1 MAKKGKSRGS
11 ENWGHDQHASRLAQ
25 KIDRQ
30 NATKATPAEQQEQ
43 EQQSE
48 GNGNGNGNGKTKA
61 AAPKGYHR
69 SKILSHDNFEKRQ
82 EGKLRLHISRTKREL
97 TTLRTRLQAW
107 DNVSEHASLKKLKL
121 EEQKKRK
128 REEEENAP
136 GFVKKRKGRLG
147 PETWK
152 LRGPARPAWEVYDF
166 DTRYVDPF
174 IKAHQEA
181 LTKAKRC
188 VNAFH
193 VCKGS
198 FGKHAADTDNN
209 DNNDDDNSTDDDD
222 DDNAGSSGNDKNA
235 NANAH
240 SPLMI
245 ESCRKFLSLSMQYA
259 LLNLEAKKYKSARET
274 LLEIVQLEG
283 LQTLKPLTNA
293 RCRLMRMYLEA
304 NRPDSAR
311 RLWEKLP
318 SNYASVWI
326 RYSAALLE
334 YVSWKILEE
343 KGSSEGSAMELLKEA
358 IRGNVYCAYY
368 LAYHETFHQVM
379 EYTEEVEDAE
389 DGTLEQAIEYCH
401 SDEMG
406 NWAGTEGAVEWIRG
420 CILESLNRKDG
431 DDKDGDGDDDGD
443 DEDTDDTDDTDDEE
457 QTSCLTKKD
466 VEWEEN
472 LATAEKKYEDMKMT
486 MAASRDG
493 DGSDQEQDEEQD
505 QAPEQKEDQEE
516 QGNEDASE
524 VDLLMFT
531 GMFRT
536 GMDMLSDS
544 GAFSL

>member
-1 MAKKGKSRGS
+1 MAKKGKSQ
-11 ENWGHDQHASRLAQ
+11 NWGHDQHAARLSK

-30 NATKATPAEQQEQ
+30 NANNNTTTTTTTDTSNGTPGAEQQQPE
-43 EQQSE
+43 
-48 GNGNGNGNGKTKA
+48 GKT
-61 AAPKGYHR
+61 APKGYHR
-69 SKILSHDNFEKRQ
+69 SMLLSHDNYEKRQ
-82 EGKLRLHISRTKREL
+82 ESKLRLHISKTKREIDA
-97 TTLRTRLQAW
+97 LRNRLQAW
-107 DNVSEHASLKKLKL
+107 DNVSERASIQKQQKL
-121 EEQKKRK
+121 ELQKRK
-128 REEEENAP
+128 REEEESMP

-181 LTKAKRC
+181 LERSKRS

-198 FGKHAADTDNN
+198 FGKHAVDNDDHN
-209 DNNDDDNSTDDDD
+209 NNDDDDTTDDDD
-222 DDNAGSSGNDKNA
+222 NDDNVGSRNTDTNA
-235 NANAH
+235 HAH

-259 LLNLEAKKYKSARET
+259 LLNLEARKFKSARET

-318 SNYASVWI
+318 DEYASVWI

-343 KGSSEGSAMELLKEA
+343 KGSSEGTAMELLKEA

-368 LAYHETFHQVM
+368 IAYHETFRQVM

-401 SDEMG
+401 SEEMG

-420 CILESLNRKDG
+420 CILESLNGKDG
-431 DDKDGDGDDDGD
+431 NDGDDD
-443 DEDTDDTDDTDDEE
+443 DTDEE
-457 QTSCLTKKD
+457 ETSCLTKKD
-466 VEWEEN
+466 FEWEEK
-472 LATAEKKYEDMKMT
+472 LATAEKKYEETKMT
-486 MAASRDG
+486 MAVSRDG
-493 DGSDQEQDEEQD
+493 DGDSTDQDQEPE
-505 QAPEQKEDQEE
+505 PEQKEEQEE
-516 QGNEDASE
+516 EGNEDASE
-524 VDLLMFT
+524 ADFLMFT